1 MDVRREAHQIHDLG
15 EPGSRHMPQPRQFC
29 LIRHDTVADQL
40 VKPNSQ
46 GHQTR
51 DAGNTPSGGRG
62 RRFALSQLLPRA
74 SPLPK
79 SDKATV
85 LSRIQDLTKLV
96 LAGAEFSDI
105 RQYAAERDWK
115 LSERQLR
122 RYQEMVYEKLAES
135 TQRNR
140 DQLLGRHLMQRRAL
154 YARAVKASDF
164 RAALMILKDEAELEA
179 LYPPTKIA
187 PTSPDGTLPYTPGFV
202 GPKVESALTRRQ
214 RVVKRIN
221 ALANKDREELKL
233 LRQVTPKQMYLLR
246 DTMLPEQMLYV
257 LALQHITEQLDRA
270 GMYLF
275 ASWSATIHGGEDPD
289 GFLEFL
295 LATNSYLFKVGHD
308 GWKLFGE
315 QTKVNTDWLIH
326 SNYRGAL
333 LAIANE
339 NLLKDVPDADYV
351 RHVMASHSN
360 EPVGELT
367 TAEAEAKRWRQ
378 MFRKVCREP
387 KSRPPV

>member
-1 MDVRREAHQIHDLG
+1 M
-15 EPGSRHMPQPRQFC
+15 
-29 LIRHDTVADQL
+29 
-40 VKPNSQ
+40 
-46 GHQTR
+46 
-51 DAGNTPSGGRG
+51 
-62 RRFALSQLLPRA
+62 
-74 SPLPK
+74 PK

-96 LAGAEFSDI
+96 LAGAEFGDI

-202 GPKVESALTRRQ
+202 GPKIESALTRRQ

-221 ALANKDREELKL
+221 ALADKDREELKL

-275 ASWSATIHGGEDPD
+275 GCWSANIHAGEVDGG
-289 GFLEFL
+289 FREFI
-295 LATNSYLFKVGHD
+295 LATNAYLFKVGHD
-308 GWKLFGE
+308 GWRLFCQQMKING
-315 QTKVNTDWLIH
+315 DYLIS
-326 SNYRGAL
+326 SNYHGAL
-333 LAIANE
+333 LQIANE
-339 NLLKDVPDADYV
+339 NLLTDAPDADYV
-351 RHVMASHSN
+351 RQVMTSYST
-360 EPVGELT
+360 EFGGELK
-367 TAEAEAKRWRQ
+367 TAEDEAKRWRR
-378 MFRKVCREP
+378 MFRKVCRKTP
-387 KSRPPV
+387 